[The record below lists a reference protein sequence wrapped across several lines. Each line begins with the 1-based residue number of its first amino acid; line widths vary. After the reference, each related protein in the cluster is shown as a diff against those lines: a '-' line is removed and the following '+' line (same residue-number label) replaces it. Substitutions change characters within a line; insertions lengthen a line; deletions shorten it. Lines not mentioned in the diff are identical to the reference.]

1 MSSSEG
7 KSQSHGNSS
16 KSDAAGGVS
25 TKKSNKRGLKKWFQS
40 IILLCCEGC
49 CGLPFELLPIDDD
62 RRVEPAGSEGR
73 QGQGRQGQG
82 GAN

>member
-1 MSSSEG
+1 MSSSES

-16 KSDAAGGVS
+16 KSDAGGVS
-25 TKKSNKRGLKKWFQS
+25 TKKSNKSSLKKWIQS
-40 IILLCCEGC
+40 IILICCEAC
-49 CGLPFELLPIDDD
+49 CYLPFELLPIDDD
-62 RRVEPAGSEGR
+62 RKVEPAGSEGQ

>member
-16 KSDAAGGVS
+16 KSDAGGVS
-25 TKKSNKRGLKKWFQS
+25 TKKSIKRSLKKWFQS
-40 IILLCCEGC
+40 ITLLCCEGC

-62 RRVEPAGSEGR
+62 RKVEPAGSEDR